1 LQFVEHKNACIE
13 LPQLVL
19 PWMLCYVM
27 LSSGACMHSAAC
39 HYDFL
44 FIFKGFDFV
53 SSECVSLTSINGS
66 CWAVNESPPVIGL
79 LSKSPVDHRLASSFD
94 AFIR

>member
-1 LQFVEHKNACIE
+1 
-13 LPQLVL
+13 
-19 PWMLCYVM
+19 MLCYVEFW
-27 LSSGACMHSAAC
+27 CMHAFSC
-39 HYDFL
+39 LSLCLSVH
-44 FIFKGFDFV
+44 FKGFDFV